1 MKNFSD
7 SYASEKGETGMKL
20 ISVVAPMYNESGIV
34 ERYCQKTR
42 EVLETLAD
50 KYEYEI
56 VLVNDG
62 SADKTLTE
70 MLSEQEQDPQHIA
83 IVSLTRNFGLEG
95 AVQAGLRYAKGDAVV
110 VMDADLQDPPELIR
124 EMVSQWED
132 GADIVHGVRSS
143 RKSDSF
149 FKRKT
154 ANLYYTILSNLSG
167 KVKIKP
173 GAANYKLVSRKAI
186 ELMDQLPEHN
196 KVFRTT
202 VPYIGLKTG
211 TVEYERVKRYAG
223 KTKYNLKSMIP
234 YALDSITGVSVEPL
248 RKTRIPVYLFCFM
261 MLCSLIFA
269 VVIQNELWRFAAISL
284 FMFSLFAVMVFVCIA
299 VMAEYIAQIFIE
311 VKGRPISMVERYIPP
326 KREEV

>member
-1 MKNFSD
+1 MKR
-7 SYASEKGETGMKL
+7 

-34 ERYCQKTR
+34 ERYCRETR

-56 VLVNDG
+56 ILVNDG
-62 SADKTLTE
+62 SGDGTLTE
-70 MLSEQEQDPQHIA
+70 MLLEQERDPRHIA

-95 AVQAGLRYAKGDAVV
+95 AVQAGLRYAGGDAVV
-110 VMDADLQDPPELIR
+110 VMDADLQDPPGLIR
-124 EMVSQWED
+124 EMVSQWEG
-132 GADIVHGVRSS
+132 GADVVHGVRSS
-143 RKSDSF
+143 RKNDSF

-154 ANLYYTILSNLSG
+154 ADLYYTVLSNMSG

-196 KVFRTT
+196 KVFRTA
-202 VPYIGLKTG
+202 VPYIGLKTSI
-211 TVEYERVKRYAG
+211 VEYERVKRYAG

-234 YALDSITGVSVEPL
+234 YALDSITGVSIEPL
-248 RKTRIPVYLFCFM
+248 RKTRVSVYLSCFIL
-261 MLCSLIFA
+261 LCSLIFA
-269 VVIQNELWRFAAISL
+269 IVIQNELWKIAAISL
-284 FMFSLFAVMVFVCIA
+284 FVISFFAVMMFVCIA
-299 VMAEYIAQIFIE
+299 VMAEYMAQIFTE

-326 KREEV
+326 QREEL